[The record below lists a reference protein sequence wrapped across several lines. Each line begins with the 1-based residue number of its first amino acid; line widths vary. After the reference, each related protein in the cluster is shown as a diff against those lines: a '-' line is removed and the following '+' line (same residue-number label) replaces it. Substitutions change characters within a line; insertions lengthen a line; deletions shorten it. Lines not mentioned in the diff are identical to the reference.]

1 MFFLIPAISIYT
13 IILGTMSIG
22 SSLVERSGR
31 FAHWCARTWSRLIL
45 VTTGVHVEVSGLDA
59 RTHAIIRLG
68 ALLALDAPAVSYQW
82 NVDEAFGAGVT
93 PDEIVGCLIATAPIV
108 GIPRVVSAA
117 PELAA
122 MIGYD
127 IDAALEALPED

>member
-1 MFFLIPAISIYT
+1 MDPGEKLLRLVLYDEEFIENV
-13 IILGTMSIG
+13 LG
-22 SSLVERSGR
+22 VEMGN
-31 FAHWCARTWSRLIL
+31 
-45 VTTGVHVEVSGLDA
+45 VEVSGLDA